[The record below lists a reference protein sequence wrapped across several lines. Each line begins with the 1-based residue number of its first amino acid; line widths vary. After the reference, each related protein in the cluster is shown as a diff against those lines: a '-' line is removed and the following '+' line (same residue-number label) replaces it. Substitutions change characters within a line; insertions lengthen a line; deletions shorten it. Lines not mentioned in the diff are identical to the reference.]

1 MWVQMLAELF
11 VGLGASSISIDNEL
25 SWKKVFF
32 VKVEEAGVDLFLGQI
47 PAGTYHNDRENLL

>member
-1 MWVQMLAELF
+1 MLAELF